1 MEDHAMKRVVIV
13 ALVMFMFVFLIPNLL
28 LAQDVA
34 SLTGVVTDKSGAV
47 IPDVAVKLV
56 DTKTNT
62 AYETKTNSA
71 GAYTFSRVL
80 PGPGYSV
87 TLSKEGFASTTIGD
101 IYLPVN
107 TTRTENAQLQVGQV
121 SQTIE
126 VSGLGSA
133 VSLDTTD
140 AVVGNNFDM
149 NLVHE
154 LPIQV
159 RDNPAEIMRLQPGV
173 VSVANTDFDDPNQ
186 SRDGAVTGSR
196 TDQNTVT
203 LDGLD
208 ISDYAAGF
216 AFVTVG
222 NAPVDSVQ
230 EFRGETGNLLSSE
243 GLGGGGQIQLVT
255 KSGSNTWHGSAY
267 DYNRITNLE
276 ANTYFNN
283 LAVPTVPRTHLVRNQ
298 FGTSLG
304 GPIKK
309 DKLFFF
315 FNYTGRRN
323 AEEASV
329 EHTVPLDNFR
339 AGNIGYIN
347 NGAGCSEG
355 SRVTSQPGC
364 ISFVTP
370 AQAAA
375 LVGGP
380 GEDAALLA
388 FVNSRYPHAND
399 LNGAG
404 DGVNTGGFR
413 FNAPAS
419 QTLNDYVVRL
429 DYNLNDKMKV
439 FARGSI
445 VREFDD
451 GFAGQPS
458 IQFPGDPI
466 TAAAIDHSYAYV
478 FGHTWTLSNTK
489 VNQFTYGET
498 RQVDRFPNFFNPTGT
513 TQYNLFDNSGNNS
526 PLVSRPFVDASSQ
539 YRIIPIPTFRD
550 DFTYTRGRH
559 LIQVGG
565 AFKPIMVTE
574 KLINDFNDTSVG
586 LGGALAGLDDSVRP
600 IPANGFPVG
609 LLQAGGQS
617 DPIAANNWDSALAL
631 SFGRIGSVTSAFNN
645 NRQFQPL
652 PQLTGHIR
660 NDRYYETSFYLQD
673 SWRLRSDLT
682 MTYGLRYE
690 YDSVPY
696 EINGLEAVPS
706 LGFNQV
712 IQPRLAAG
720 PQGISGNFVTPLV
733 SYSLGGK
740 VNNGPGF
747 YHPRWRDFQP
757 RLAFAWNPSATDGIM
772 GRILGDRK
780 TVVRAGFGIV
790 DDHTATPSLIFFE
803 DQSNYLLQNSTATQY
818 GANVSSAEALSGDA
832 TNPRFTALGVLPAGS
847 VVIPPTLTQ
856 PFTPFISATTGHPI
870 GLQEQ
875 QSNYAIDPNL
885 RTPYSETISFGIQRE
900 LPGNFLLET
909 TYFGRFAHRLDAQAD
924 ASQLVDFKDPASGQM
939 LAASFAALSLQARN
953 NQPLTQSA
961 FFENQMNAA
970 TMQNFGTNC
979 AGLGIPGIGN
989 CTDLMALVEGPQLPR
1004 GDLADSV
1011 FSLLANGL
1019 LFRNVGLNP
1028 QFGGALY
1035 IANKGFSNYHGL
1047 LTTLHKKMSHGLQF
1061 DLNYTFSHSLDNI
1074 SAPANES
1081 FGANGAGGIMCDS
1094 IKIRACY
1101 GNSDFDLTHS
1111 ITADGIYEIPV
1122 GRGKQFVSGASGWLN
1137 QLIGGWQISAI
1148 DSWHTGL
1155 AFQTVSNAFP
1165 ISFNNNTP
1173 AIFNGDN
1180 AAIRDH
1186 IHKVNGQG
1194 QLFANPDAAIAAF
1207 TGPIGLQG
1215 GNRNNL
1221 RGPHF
1226 SDISLGL
1233 GKHFPIREKVIM
1245 EFRMDAF
1252 NAFNHP
1258 NFTLP
1263 GVAGTADITSP
1274 STFGVIAGTGDPRVV
1289 QFALRLDF

>member
-1 MEDHAMKRVVIV
+1 MKRAVIV
-13 ALVMFMFVFLIPNLL
+13 TLVMFMFVISTSSLL

-47 IPDVAVKLV
+47 VPDVAVRLV

-62 AYETKTNSA
+62 AYETRSNSS
-71 GAYTFSRVL
+71 GVYTFSRVL
-80 PGPGYSV
+80 PGPGYSLS
-87 TLSKEGFASTTIGD
+87 LSKDGFASITIGE

-107 TTRTENAQLQVGQV
+107 TTRTQNAQLQVGQV

-126 VSGLGSA
+126 VSGLESA

-196 TDQNTVT
+196 SDQNTIT

-222 NAPVDSVQ
+222 NAPVDSIQ

-298 FGTSLG
+298 FGASLG

-323 AEEASV
+323 AEENSV
-329 EHTVPLDNFR
+329 EQTVPLDNFR

-347 NGAGCSEG
+347 NGAGCNEA
-355 SRVTSQPGC
+355 SRITSQPGC

-370 AQAAA
+370 SQAAA

-388 FVNSRYPHAND
+388 FINSRYPHAND

-404 DGVNTGGFR
+404 DRVNTAGFR

-451 GFAGQPS
+451 GFGGQPS

-466 TAAAIDHSYAYV
+466 TAASIDHSYAYV
-478 FGHTWTLSNTK
+478 FGHTWTISNTK
-489 VNQFTYGET
+489 VNQFVYGET
-498 RQVDRFPNFFNPTGT
+498 RQVVKFPTFFNPTGT

-526 PLVSRPFVDASSQ
+526 ALLSRPFIDASSQ
-539 YRIIPIPTFRD
+539 YRIVPIPVFRD
-550 DFTYTRGRH
+550 DFTYTRGNH
-559 LIQVGG
+559 TFQVGG
-565 AFKPIMVTE
+565 AFKPITVTE
-574 KLINDFNDTSVG
+574 KLVSDFNDVSVG
-586 LGGALAGLDDSVRP
+586 LGGDLAALDDSVRP
-600 IPANGFPVG
+600 TVANGFSIG
-609 LLQAGGQS
+609 LLQSGGES
-617 DPIAANNWDSALAL
+617 DTIAANNWDSALAL
-631 SFGRIGSVTSAFNN
+631 SFGRIGSVSSAFNN
-645 NRQFQPL
+645 NRQFAPL
-652 PQLTGHIR
+652 PQGTGHIR
-660 NDRYYETSFYLQD
+660 NDRYYETSIYLQD
-673 SWRLRSDLT
+673 SWRMRSDLT
-682 MTYGLRYE
+682 LTYGLRYE

-696 EINGLEAVPS
+696 EVNGLEALPD

-720 PQGISGNFVTPLV
+720 PKGISGNFVTPLV

-740 VNNGPGF
+740 ANNGPGF

-757 RLAFAWNPSATDGIM
+757 RLAVAWNPSVADGIL
-772 GRILGDRK
+772 GRVLGDHK
-780 TVVRAGFGIV
+780 TVIRAGAGIV

-803 DQSNYLLQNSTATQY
+803 DQSNYLLQNAAATQY
-818 GANVSSAEALSGDA
+818 GANQSSAAALSGNA
-832 TNPRFTALGVLPAGS
+832 ANPRFTALGVLPAGS
-847 VVIPPTLTQ
+847 VVVPPTLTQ
-856 PFTPFISATTGHPI
+856 PFTPFLDGSGNPI
-870 GLQEQ
+870 GLELQ

-885 RTPYSETISFGIQRE
+885 RTPYSETITFGIQRE

-939 LAASFAALSLQARN
+939 LAASFAALSVQARN
-953 NQPLTQSA
+953 NQPLTQSK

-970 TMQNFGTNC
+970 ALQNYGTNC
-979 AGLGIPGIGN
+979 VGVANEFRIPGIGS

-1011 FSLLANGL
+1011 FSLLASGL
-1019 LFRNVGLNP
+1019 IAPNVGLNP

-1047 LTTLHKKMSHGLQF
+1047 LTTLHKRMSHGLQF
-1061 DLNYTFSHSLDNI
+1061 DLNYTYSHSLDNI
-1074 SAPANES
+1074 SAPANQS
-1081 FGANGAGGIMCDS
+1081 FGSNGAGGIMCDS
-1094 IKIRACY
+1094 INIRSCY
-1101 GNSDFDLTHS
+1101 GNSDFDVTHS
-1111 ITADGIYEIPV
+1111 ITADGIYELPIGK
-1122 GRGKQFVSGASGWLN
+1122 GRQFASNASGWLN
-1137 QLIGGWQISAI
+1137 QIIGGWQISAI
-1148 DSWHTGL
+1148 DTWHTGL

-1180 AAIRDH
+1180 GAIRDH
-1186 IHKVNGQG
+1186 IHQVNGQV

-1207 TGPIGLQG
+1207 TGPLGLQG

-1221 RGPHF
+1221 RGPHL
-1226 SDISLGL
+1226 SVIDLGL
-1233 GKHFPIREKVIM
+1233 GKHFPVKEHINI

-1263 GVAGTADITSP
+1263 GTAATADITSP
-1274 STFGVIAGTGDPRVV
+1274 STFGVINGTGDPRVV